1 MELMKKKMFLSLL
14 VVFSIFCLTACDSS
28 KNSVDN
34 LLIALQKEKIVDTDL
49 TLVDKVSKIGA
60 GLFIS
65 KTTYYI
71 YENNN
76 GNLIAINYDTDIA
89 SKNDYDYSITIY
101 SNVTINND
109 IEYLDD
115 YGSLESYYAYAD
127 GKKSESSKYDF
138 SNSTSYLVYKSKL
151 LFFKTKYGI
160 EKTN

>member
-1 MELMKKKMFLSLL
+1 MKKILLSLL
-14 VVFSIFCLTACDSS
+14 IVVSMFCLTACDSS
-28 KNSVDN
+28 SENVDN
-34 LLIALQKEKIVDTDL
+34 LLTALQKKKIVDIDL
-49 TLVDKVSKIGA
+49 TLVDTESKIGTT
-60 GLFIS
+60 LFYS
-65 KTTYYI
+65 QTTYYI

-76 GNLIAINYDTDIA
+76 NELIAINYDTDIY

-115 YGSLESYYAYAD
+115 DSSPESYYVYAD

-138 SNSTSYLVYKSKL
+138 GNSTRYLVYESKS
-151 LFFKTKYGI
+151 LFSKTKYRI

>member
-1 MELMKKKMFLSLL
+1 MKKILLSLL
-14 VVFSIFCLTACDSS
+14 VVVSMFCLTACDS
-28 KNSVDN
+28 NSENVDN
-34 LLIALQKEKIVDTDL
+34 LLTALQEEKIVDTDL
-49 TLVDKVSKIGA
+49 TLVDKVSKIGTT
-60 GLFIS
+60 LFYS
-65 KTTYYI
+65 QTTYYI

-76 GNLIAINYDTDIA
+76 NELIAINYDTDIS

-115 YGSLESYYAYAD
+115 DASPESYYVYAD

-138 SNSTSYLVYKSKL
+138 GNSTRYLVYESKP
-151 LFFKTKYGI
+151 LFSKTKYRI

>member
-1 MELMKKKMFLSLL
+1 MKKILLSLL
-14 VVFSIFCLTACDSS
+14 VVVGMFCLTACDS
-28 KNSVDN
+28 NSENVDN
-34 LLIALQKEKIVDTDL
+34 LLTALQEEKIVDTDL
-49 TLVDKVSKIGA
+49 TLVDKVSKIGTT
-60 GLFIS
+60 LFYS
-65 KTTYYI
+65 QTTYYI

-76 GNLIAINYDTDIA
+76 NELIAINYDTDIS

-115 YGSLESYYAYAD
+115 DASPESYYVYAD

-138 SNSTSYLVYKSKL
+138 GNSTRYLVYESKP
-151 LFFKTKYGI
+151 LFSKTKYRI